1 MISKIHFVKLKN
13 AEHLLFMQQ
22 ISALLTEVNHEK
34 INPLHIEFQSVVE
47 KEEDGNKQIR
57 VSEHTQ
63 KISQLDKERDDLYSA
78 LNFRLEA
85 EERCPVVE
93 RKEAAKVLRIIFKNY
108 GNPIKLNLIEETS
121 VINNLVAELK
131 EEKHK
136 NLVKLTGLEEWISF
150 LETANKEFFTLY
162 EQRRD
167 DTAGKVTINLKS
179 VRKEADTLFKK
190 ITNRITALVELEP
203 SEELNN
209 LVSKINATIEKYK
222 IIA

>member
-13 AEHLLFMQQ
+13 AEHLLFVQQ
-22 ISALLTEVNHEK
+22 ISALITEINHEK
-34 INPLHIEFQSVVE
+34 INPLHTEF
-47 KEEDGNKQIR
+47 KEIIGREEEGNKQIR

-63 KISQLDKERDDLYSA
+63 KLSKLDKNRDELYSA

-85 EERCPVVE
+85 EERCPITE
-93 RKEAAKVLRIIFKNY
+93 RKEAAKTLRIIFKNY
-108 GNPIKLNLIEETS
+108 GNPTKLNLIEETS
-121 VINNLVAELK
+121 VINNLIAELK

-150 LETANKEFFTLY
+150 LETANREFFTLY
-162 EQRRD
+162 QQRRD
-167 DTAGKVTINLKS
+167 DTAEKPTIDLKS
-179 VRKEADTLFKK
+179 VRKEADELFKK
-190 ITNRITALVELEP
+190 ISNRINALVELEP
-203 SEELNN
+203 SEDLHN

>member
-150 LETANKEFFTLY
+150 LEIANKEFFTLY

>member
-162 EQRRD
+162 EHRRD
-167 DTAGKVTINLKS
+167 DTAGKITINLKS

>member
-93 RKEAAKVLRIIFKNY
+93 RKEAAKMLRIIFKNY

-167 DTAGKVTINLKS
+167 DTAGKITINLKS

>member
-1 MISKIHFVKLKN
+1 MFSKIHFVKLKN

-22 ISALLTEVNHEK
+22 ILALVTEVNHEK

-57 VSEHTQ
+57 VSEYTQ
-63 KISQLDKERDDLYSA
+63 KISQLDKERDNLYSA

-93 RKEAAKVLRIIFKNY
+93 RKEAAKMLRIIFKNY

-167 DTAGKVTINLKS
+167 DTAEKVTINLKS

-190 ITNRITALVELEP
+190 ITNRITALIELEP

>member
-34 INPLHIEFQSVVE
+34 INPLHIEFQSVIE

-167 DTAGKVTINLKS
+167 DTAGKITINLKS

-190 ITNRITALVELEP
+190 IMNRITALVELEP